1 MPSIRIAVVGISVP
15 TPVTREFFEEIRCPL
30 CASPD
35 YKVIRP
41 PCYPAALDEQQLK
54 QIFRAASDQVLW
66 DQVVRCSVCGLV
78 YVNPRLRADL
88 ILEGYAEAEDP
99 VFAAQ
104 NEARIRGFHKT
115 LVGVVKRLGI
125 SPEGK
130 RVLDVGCAGGAF
142 LVAARELGF
151 TVTGIE
157 PARWMAAYGR
167 ENYRLDIRDGILE
180 AGAFEEGSFDVI
192 TLWDV
197 IEHLPQPL
205 ETLKIVRSLLKAGGV
220 LLVNYPDIGTI
231 AARTLGRRWPFWLS
245 VHLIYYTR
253 KTMQEQLRRAGFST
267 LWFESFWPVLPLGYV
282 AQRAAAYGKPLELLR
297 RTIGALGIGKLW
309 LTYNIGQT
317 LAVAKANR

>member
-1 MPSIRIAVVGISVP
+1 MCQ
-15 TPVTREFFEEIRCPL
+15 FFEPITCPL
-30 CASPD
+30 CEASD
-35 YKVIRP
+35 YQVLQPAR
-41 PCYPAALDEQQLK
+41 YPEALDEQQLK
-54 QIFRAASDQVLW
+54 QIFRAASDDVLW
-66 DQVVRCSVCGLV
+66 DQVVRCGSCSLV
-78 YVNPRLRADL
+78 YINPRLRADL

-104 NEARIRGFHKT
+104 NEARIRGFRKT
-115 LVGVVKRLGI
+115 LEGVVKRLRI
-125 SPEGK
+125 APQGK

-151 TVTGIE
+151 AVTGIE

-167 ENYRLDIRDGILE
+167 DHYQLDIRDGILE
-180 AGAFEEGSFDVI
+180 PGAFEEHSFDVI
-192 TLWDV
+192 SLWDV

-205 ETLKIVRSLLKAGGV
+205 GTLETVRRLLKPEGV

-253 KTMQEQLRRAGFST
+253 QTMREQLRRAGFAT
-267 LWFESFWPVLPLGYV
+267 QWFEPFWPVLPLGYV
-282 AQRAAAYGKPLELLR
+282 AQRAAPYGIPLRWLQR
-297 RTIGALGIGKLW
+297 GIDALGIGELW

-317 LAVAKANR
+317 LAVAKPNP